1 MCVFLERRHGTSIE
15 RGGYLPATP
24 SLSAKPV
31 GCYNRGMMSKLK
43 DVLERV
49 ETWPEEAQQ
58 ELAELALEIEAGFRS
73 GVYHAT
79 ADELQAID
87 EADRSGVATHEQIE
101 AAFRTFRRA

>member
-1 MCVFLERRHGTSIE
+1 
-15 RGGYLPATP
+15 
-24 SLSAKPV
+24 
-31 GCYNRGMMSKLK
+31 MMSKLK

-49 ETWPEEAQQ
+49 GTWPEEAQQ
-58 ELAELALEIEAGFRS
+58 ELAEIALEIEAGFRG

-87 EADRSGVATHEQIE
+87 EADRSGVATQAQIE